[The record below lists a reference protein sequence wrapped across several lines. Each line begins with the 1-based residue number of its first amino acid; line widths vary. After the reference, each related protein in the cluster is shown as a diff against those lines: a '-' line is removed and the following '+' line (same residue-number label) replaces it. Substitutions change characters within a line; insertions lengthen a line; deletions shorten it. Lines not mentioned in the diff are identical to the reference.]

1 EFEGGMAIDA
11 TIPYGMDEDF
21 ERPQY
26 NVEEVEDLTK
36 WFTEEE
42 VKQAED
48 SLEGW
53 VELLS
58 KTGW

>member
-1 EFEGGMAIDA
+1 MAIDA
-11 TIPYGMDEDF
+11 TMPYGMEEDF

-36 WFTEEE
+36 WFDADEVEAAEEGM
-42 VKQAED
+42 
-48 SLEGW
+48 EGW